1 MPNIRNLIILTL
13 LSLFMLAL
21 GVLGYMVLED
31 WGFLDAL
38 VMTIIS
44 VISVG
49 FSEVRHLSPEGRLF
63 TLILIFIGVG
73 LVPYVTGS
81 VVPFM
86 VEGQIRRRHFNIII
100 IAIRKLDDTMIF
112 NSSPKEVIRANA
124 TIIVVG
130 EDNRLSRFNQT
141 VMTG

>member
-1 MPNIRNLIILTL
+1 
-13 LSLFMLAL
+13 
-21 GVLGYMVLED
+21 MVLED

>member
-86 VEGQIRRRHFNIII
+86 VEGQIRRRH
-100 IAIRKLDDTMIF
+100 
-112 NSSPKEVIRANA
+112 
-124 TIIVVG
+124 
-130 EDNRLSRFNQT
+130 
-141 VMTG
+141 